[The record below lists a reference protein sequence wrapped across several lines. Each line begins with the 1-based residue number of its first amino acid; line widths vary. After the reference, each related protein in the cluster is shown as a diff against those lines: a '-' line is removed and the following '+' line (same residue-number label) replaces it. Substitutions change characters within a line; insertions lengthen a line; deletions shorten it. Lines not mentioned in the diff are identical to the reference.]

1 MAPSE
6 AKELNDVTPANNG
19 VIQAMVVYRAAVRLE
34 QNADVAAIEDPNSA
48 TDDNMDG
55 CLKAYSV

>member
-19 VIQAMVVYRAAVRLE
+19 VIQAMVVSRAAVRVE

-55 CLKAYSV
+55 